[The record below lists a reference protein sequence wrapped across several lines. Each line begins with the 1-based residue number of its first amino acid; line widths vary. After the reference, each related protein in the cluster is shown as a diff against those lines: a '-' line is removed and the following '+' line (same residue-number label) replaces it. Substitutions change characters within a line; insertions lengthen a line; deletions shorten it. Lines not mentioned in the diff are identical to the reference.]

1 MQTSP
6 PAVAFDG
13 VFTRSLG
20 ELFNV
25 FVPGDKTI
33 DWPDFL
39 WIESERQVPSDVFD
53 DIPISDAFA
62 TLIEDLVDTYYDLRR
77 EGQEEAAKTLI
88 DLLDTITDAVNNLAP
103 NPKWLGLGYD
113 EVIRTELTNHF
124 NQAQTTTSPLI
135 LDLDGDGVETTALT
149 NGVFFDHDGNGFAE
163 QSGWVGKDDG
173 LLVLDRNGNG
183 SIDGG
188 SELFGNNTTLA
199 NGNKAANGFAALRE
213 LDSNLDGVID
223 ANDAAYASLR
233 VWKDADGDGITDEG
247 ELLPLEE
254 AGVARIALNYTNTA
268 TTDANGN
275 QHLQTGSFTRADG
288 TTATVTDVWFQSDLA
303 NTLDT
308 HLVAI
313 SDEIA
318 ALPDVVAFGNVH
330 DLRQAMARD
339 ESGQLQALVEQFVQE
354 TDVGA
359 RHELVVQIIYR
370 WTGVQNIDPESRT
383 AEPYG
388 NYIGDARKLE
398 ALEAFLGEEYFG
410 TWCNGIQA
418 DPSNPHSK
426 AAPLLLQAFTEL
438 ADYVYSQL
446 MLQTHFSPLLNL
458 LDIKIEGD
466 GLGWDV
472 SALVAVLREQSEA
485 DQTLGLLTLQEFFH
499 ALESAGSEAAGAIH
513 AALRAA
519 GSVQGSTFDI
529 CLAEGGKE
537 LVIGSDASDQISGDS
552 SNNTILAGDGNDSL
566 SGNDGNDTLYGQAG
580 NDTLN
585 GGNGDDTLYGGD
597 GGDWLYGGN
606 GSDVLD
612 GGADNDRLYGGAGN
626 DTYLFGHGDGD
637 DVIASEY
644 DASSGKHNVL
654 QFKDGVAPEE
664 VSVRRSG
671 NSLVLTL
678 AGSTDRVTVNDFFL
692 GDNPSNAYNSVQSV
706 RFADGTVWA
715 QSDLVERALAGTDGA
730 DSLVGTVAA
739 DMLNGG
745 AGNDTVNG
753 GNGDDTL
760 YGGDGGDWLYGGNGS
775 DVLDGGA
782 DNDRL
787 YGGAGNDTYL
797 FGHGDGDDVIASE
810 YDASSGKHNVLQ
822 FKDGVAPEEVSV
834 RRSGNS
840 LVLTLAGS
848 TDRVTVNDFFL
859 GDNPSNAYNSVQ
871 SVRFADGTVWAQ
883 SDLVERA
890 LAGTDGADSLV
901 GTVAADMLNGGAGN
915 DTLNGGRGNDTYL
928 FARTGGQDTLYD
940 YDTTTGNTDV
950 LAFGADIA
958 ADQLWFQR
966 NGNNLDIS
974 IIGTTDKVTV
984 SNWYVSNAYHVEQLK
999 TADGLTLLDSQ
1010 VNALVSAMAAF
1021 APPSSGQTTLPQGY
1035 QDALSSVIAANWQ

>member
-1 MQTSP
+1 MRDIGNEGHQYRPLDQNSNTTADEALRRAGLPEPKNDGFNENFAPGSGNNLPGGSDDTNHAESSEDWFSSNRGNTKEDGDSSTSYIRTKLK
-6 PAVAFDG
+6 D
-13 VFTRSLG
+13 
-20 ELFNV
+20 LF
-25 FVPGDKTI
+25 
-33 DWPDFL
+33 
-39 WIESERQVPSDVFD
+39 
-53 DIPISDAFA
+53 SDARN
-62 TLIEDLVDTYYDLRR
+62 TV
-77 EGQEEAAKTLI
+77 
-88 DLLDTITDAVNNLAP
+88 
-103 NPKWLGLGYD
+103 
-113 EVIRTELTNHF
+113 
-124 NQAQTTTSPLI
+124 SPLI
-135 LDLDGDGVETTALT
+135 LDLDGDGVETTSLA

-173 LLVLDRNGNG
+173 LLVLDRNGN
-183 SIDGG
+183 STIDDG

-223 ANDAAYASLR
+223 ANDAAYANLR

-247 ELLPLEE
+247 ELLTLEE
-254 AGVARIALNYTNTA
+254 AGIARIALNYTNTA

-275 QHLQTGSFTRADG
+275 QHLQTGSFTRSDG
-288 TTATVTDVWFQSDLA
+288 STATITDVWFQSDLA

-318 ALPDVVAFGNVH
+318 ALPDVAAFGNVH

-753 GNGDDTL
+753 G
-760 YGGDGGDWLYGGNGS
+760 
-775 DVLDGGA
+775 
-782 DNDRL
+782 
-787 YGGAGNDTYL
+787 
-797 FGHGDGDDVIASE
+797 
-810 YDASSGKHNVLQ
+810 
-822 FKDGVAPEEVSV
+822 
-834 RRSGNS
+834 
-840 LVLTLAGS
+840 
-848 TDRVTVNDFFL
+848 
-859 GDNPSNAYNSVQ
+859 
-871 SVRFADGTVWAQ
+871 
-883 SDLVERA
+883 
-890 LAGTDGADSLV
+890 
-901 GTVAADMLNGGAGN
+901 
-915 DTLNGGRGNDTYL
+915 RGNDTYL

-974 IIGTTDKVTV
+974 IIGTTDKITV

-999 TADGLTLLDSQ
+999 TTDGLTLLDSQ

-1035 QDALSSVIAANWQ
+1035 RDALSSVIAANWQ

>member
-1 MQTSP
+1 MANLAALSNIPQLRAL
-6 PAVAFDG
+6 AVVLSAAAYIYKE
-13 VFTRSLG
+13 RSAISASIS
-20 ELFNV
+20 E
-25 FVPGDKTI
+25 P
-33 DWPDFL
+33 
-39 WIESERQVPSDVFD
+39 IEKLL
-53 DIPISDAFA
+53 DIP
-62 TLIEDLVDTYYDLRR
+62 LDLSYKDIQGQSGERIIRDQITYS
-77 EGQEEAAKTLI
+77 
-88 DLLDTITDAVNNLAP
+88 
-103 NPKWLGLGYD
+103 
-113 EVIRTELTNHF
+113 F

-135 LDLDGDGVETTALT
+135 LDLDGDGVETTSLT

-339 ESGQLQALVEQFVQE
+339 ESGQLQVLVEQFAQE
-354 TDVGA
+354 TDVVA
-359 RHELVVQIIYR
+359 RHALLDQILFA
-370 WTGVQNIDPESRT
+370 WTGSDQYSASSRG
-383 AEPYG
+383 AYLADG
-388 NYIGDARKLE
+388 RKLYV
-398 ALEAFLGEEYFG
+398 LETFLGETFTQGSG
-410 TWCNGIQA
+410 TNAGT
-418 DPSNPHSK
+418 PNPGPN
-426 AAPLLLQAFTEL
+426 AAAELMEAYASL
-438 ADYVYSQL
+438 ADYVYGQL
-446 MLQTHFSPLLNL
+446 MLQSHFAPLINL
-458 LDIKIEGD
+458 LEIKIND
-466 GLGWDV
+466 GSLGWDV
-472 SALVAVLREQSEA
+472 TALVATLREQYEN
-485 DQTLGLLTLQEFFH
+485 DHILGLTNLSEFNR
-499 ALESAGSEAAGAIH
+499 ALESSGSETANAILL
-513 AALRAA
+513 ALQAE
-519 GSVQGSTFDI
+519 GSLQGSLFDLY
-529 CLAEGGKE
+529 LAAAGKE
-537 LVIGSDASDQISGDS
+537 LLIGSTANDQISGDS
-552 SNNTILAGDGNDSL
+552 GANVIIAGDGNDTL
-566 SGNDGNDTLYGQAG
+566 SGNDGDDALYGQAG
-580 NDTLN
+580 NDSLN
-585 GGNGDDTLYGGD
+585 GGNGNDTLD
-597 GGDWLYGGN
+597 
-606 GSDVLD
+606 
-612 GGADNDRLYGGAGN
+612 GGAGN
-626 DTYLFGHGDGD
+626 D
-637 DVIASEY
+637 V
-644 DASSGKHNVL
+644 
-654 QFKDGVAPEE
+654 
-664 VSVRRSG
+664 
-671 NSLVLTL
+671 
-678 AGSTDRVTVNDFFL
+678 
-692 GDNPSNAYNSVQSV
+692 
-706 RFADGTVWA
+706 
-715 QSDLVERALAGTDGA
+715 
-730 DSLVGTVAA
+730 
-739 DMLNGG
+739 LNGG
-745 AGNDTVNG
+745 DGNDALFGGDGNDLLNGEAGNDT
-753 GNGDDTL
+753 
-760 YGGDGGDWLYGGNGS
+760 
-775 DVLDGGA
+775 LDGG
-782 DNDRL
+782 
-787 YGGAGNDTYL
+787 T
-797 FGHGDGDDVIASE
+797 
-810 YDASSGKHNVLQ
+810 
-822 FKDGVAPEEVSV
+822 
-834 RRSGNS
+834 
-840 LVLTLAGS
+840 
-848 TDRVTVNDFFL
+848 
-859 GDNPSNAYNSVQ
+859 
-871 SVRFADGTVWAQ
+871 
-883 SDLVERA
+883 
-890 LAGTDGADSLV
+890 
-901 GTVAADMLNGGAGN
+901 GN

-928 FARTGGQDTLYD
+928 LRAGSGIDVINAYDLYNVATDVVRFEGINADGLTALRTEGTSLIIEYGNGDQVSLLNYYTSAYYQVGSFQFDDLTLTPAQLFARYPITLSANADALGFGGGAETVFAGDGNDTLSGNDGDDALYGQAGNDSLNGGNGNDTLDGGDGNDYLAGGTGNDTYLFARTGGQDILYD